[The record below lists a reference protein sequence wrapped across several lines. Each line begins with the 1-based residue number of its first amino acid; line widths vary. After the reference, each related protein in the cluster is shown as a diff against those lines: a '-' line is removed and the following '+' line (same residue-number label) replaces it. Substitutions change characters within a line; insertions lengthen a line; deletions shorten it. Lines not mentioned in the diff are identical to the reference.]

1 MNGSFHIDIPIIGPR
16 TAIVPIGKAG
26 DPQAIDI
33 ITEHPVALSTP
44 HPAND
49 GGDVGR
55 KELDHHLPCT
65 VHDDGAGSVR
75 TIVEG
80 FSIKVGFNPI
90 GKSAPQTAPS
100 PSRLSRTTQERDRR
114 ALAIQRDAVALQDY
128 GAGLDAS
135 LTQEP
140 TKVYGFVKILGGVE
154 SD

>member
-1 MNGSFHIDIPIIGPR
+1 MNDSFHIDIPIIGPR

-49 GGDVGR
+49 GGNLGR

-75 TIVEG
+75 AIVEG
-80 FSIKVGFNPI
+80 FSIKGLQTQTHMIAIPALELWVFNIAHFTP
-90 GKSAPQTAPS
+90 PS
-100 PSRLSRTTQERDRR
+100 GR
-114 ALAIQRDAVALQDY
+114 
-128 GAGLDAS
+128 
-135 LTQEP
+135 
-140 TKVYGFVKILGGVE
+140 
-154 SD
+154 